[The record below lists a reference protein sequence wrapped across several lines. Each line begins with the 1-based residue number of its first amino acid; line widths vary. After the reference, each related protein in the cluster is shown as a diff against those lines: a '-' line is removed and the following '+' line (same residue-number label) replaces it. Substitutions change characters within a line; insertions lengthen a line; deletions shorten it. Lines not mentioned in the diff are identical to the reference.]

1 MEVKDPRIA
10 KLEFHRAALAS
21 LRAAYLAL
29 VDGGVQSYS
38 IGSRSLTKLDL
49 GKITDEI
56 KAHEKAIS
64 ELELVLHCGRR
75 RRAVGVVPRDW

>member
-21 LRAAYLAL
+21 LRCAYLAL
-29 VDGGVQSYS
+29 VEGGVQSYS

-49 GKITDEI
+49 SKIMDEI
-56 KAHEKAIS
+56 KAHEKAIA
-64 ELELVLHCGRR
+64 EIELVLSCGKR
-75 RRAVGVVPRDW
+75 RRAVGIVPRDW